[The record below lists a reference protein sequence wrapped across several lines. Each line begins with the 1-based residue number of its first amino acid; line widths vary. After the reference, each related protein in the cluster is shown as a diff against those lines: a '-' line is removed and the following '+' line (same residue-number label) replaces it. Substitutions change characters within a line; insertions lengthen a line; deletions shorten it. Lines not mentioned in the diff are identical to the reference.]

1 MKRGESCKDHKF
13 HSLLFTL
20 ANGHVEFVGG
30 KVLFRVYGAFVYLV
44 YLLIPSYGS
53 VEARGEV
60 VWSKTPQHWRISSDT
75 QNMHLT

>member
-30 KVLFRVYGAFVYLV
+30 KVLFRVYGAFVYL
-44 YLLIPSYGS
+44 LILSYGS

-60 VWSKTPQHWRISSDT
+60 VLSKAPQHWRISSDT